1 MNLVNIF
8 LLFAFLFI
16 QYSLAVPMDR
26 VEKAVNYYLGTQ
38 NPRENNK
45 RFIQNSCVTHRD
57 QEKLKDS
64 FPMKIISLET
74 GSCSIG

>member
-26 VEKAVNYYLGTQ
+26 VEKAVNDYLGTQ

-45 RFIQNSCVTHRD
+45 RFIQNSYVTRRD
-57 QEKLKDS
+57 QE
-64 FPMKIISLET
+64 
-74 GSCSIG
+74 